1 MCVPATRSTSGSITT
16 AIGAAR
22 GSPRFRSAFVNRL
35 PAGSWTTASSASVGG
50 SEIAIGA
57 GVAAGAWADE
67 GTVAG
72 AAGAG
77 AVSGAGT
84 DDGGASTDIA
94 IHAAARPAG
103 TRKERQNAFV
113 ITCTCL

>member
-1 MCVPATRSTSGSITT
+1 MGGWE
-16 AIGAAR
+16 IG
-22 GSPRFRSAFVNRL
+22 
-35 PAGSWTTASSASVGG
+35 
-50 SEIAIGA
+50 IGA
-57 GVAAGAWADE
+57 GVAAGACADE

-72 AAGAG
+72 AAG

-113 ITCTCL
+113 IICTVFRRDHVIRGRRYQRNTTFGLG